1 MLPCTFCGG
10 NVLIFECVHPLAAK
24 DRAMIRSGQGIS
36 KIRLIPDAVSSV
48 LRLAVYGVTGNAVG
62 CRLLLTHERHIVAA
76 CSVPCGH
83 GRRNGMRTGVSGVNP
98 VVFIQHQWLVSM
110 LLGAQGT
117 GHFLLQFHSAA
128 SLIVQAENRRH
139 HVAPIGAFERRGAFR
154 GVTDASRAGPG
165 SCAEGGRNEGL
176 LFHPRLGAQ
185 RTCHIVKVPHLVP
198 LVGGE
203 GDRIIR
209 NSLQWDQSRLYHQRR
224 FERRQ

>member
-1 MLPCTFCGG
+1 MLTGALGG
-10 NVLIFECVHPLAAK
+10 GHVILQKGVHTLTAEYCVV
-24 DRAMIRSGQGIS
+24 IRGDQGIG
-36 KIRLIPDAVSSV
+36 KIHLIPDAVSSV
-48 LRLAVYGVTGNAVG
+48 LRLAVYGVAGNAVG
-62 CRLLLTHERHIVAA
+62 CRVLLAHERHIVAA

-83 GRRNGMRTGVSGVNP
+83 GRRNGMRTGVSGVDP

-165 SCAEGGRNEGL
+165 SCAEGGSNEGL

-185 RTCHIVKVPHLVP
+185 RTCHIVKIPHLVP

-203 GDRIIR
+203 GDRVIR